1 VAIRR
6 FEDLD
11 VWRLS
16 FELQRE
22 VFAFT
27 AYGAAWQDLKFREQ
41 IRDAAASAPRN
52 IAEGF
57 GRYRPREFSRFL
69 HIARGSLHETRHH
82 LHDALQRSYLAA
94 DKHDRLVH
102 LSDRAIGAST
112 GLLRYLNRCDAH
124 GPTRRPVTPRK
135 AKSHR

>member
-1 VAIRR
+1 VAIRK

-11 VWRLS
+11 AWRLS

-22 VFAFT
+22 VFAIT
-27 AYGAAWQDLKFREQ
+27 AYGSAWQDLKFREQ

-57 GRYRPREFSRFL
+57 GRYRPREFARFL
-69 HIARGSLHETRHH
+69 HMARGSLHETRHH
-82 LHDALQRSYLAA
+82 LHDALQRSYLTA
-94 DKHDRLVH
+94 KEHDRLVQ

-112 GLLRYLNRCDAH
+112 ALLHYLNRCDAN
-124 GPTRRPVTPRK
+124 GPARRPASARK
-135 AKSHR
+135 AKSHQ

>member
-1 VAIRR
+1 VAIHR

-11 VWRLS
+11 AWRLS
-16 FELQRE
+16 FELQRS

-57 GRYRPREFSRFL
+57 GRYRPREFARFL
-69 HIARGSLHETRHH
+69 HIARGSHETRHH
-82 LHDALQRSYLAA
+82 LHDALQRSYLTAKEH
-94 DKHDRLVH
+94 DKLIH
-102 LSDRAIGAST
+102 LSDRAIGAT
-112 GLLRYLNRCDAH
+112 TALLHYLNRCDAH
-124 GPTRRPVTPRK
+124 GPGRRPAPPEGEP
-135 AKSHR
+135 

>member
-1 VAIRR
+1 MAIRR

-11 VWRLS
+11 AWRLS
-16 FELQRE
+16 FELQRD

-27 AYGAAWQDLKFREQ
+27 AYGAAWEDLKFRDQ

-57 GRYRPREFSRFL
+57 GRYRPREFARFL

-82 LHDALQRSYLAA
+82 LHDALQRSYLTAGE
-94 DKHDRLVH
+94 HDRLIH
-102 LSDRAIGAST
+102 LSDRALGAST
-112 GLLRYLNRCDAH
+112 ALLRYLNRCSAH
-124 GPTRRPVTPRK
+124 GPTRRLTSTRKVTSDR
-135 AKSHR
+135 